1 MTAFSAEPSVI
12 AAIQEWQDWLRHE
25 RRASEHTLTGYAH
38 DLSAFLAFL
47 GEHLGYAPGLKELA
61 GLSAIDFRGSIGL
74 QVNGHDGFA
83 GYMQTIRDAFPDFH
97 NRIDEIIVT
106 DDRAAARL
114 TYTGTHDG
122 PLFDHAAT
130 GAPIEYAGV
139 AMFTMAGGKIT
150 KVWVLGDR
158 LALLQQIGAIAV
170 D

>member
-1 MTAFSAEPSVI
+1 MTITGSAADNQRQVETFFNVMWNNWDDATMRDILDP
-12 AAIQEWQDWLRHE
+12 
-25 RRASEHTLTGYAH
+25 
-38 DLSAFLAFL
+38 
-47 GEHLGYAPGLKELA
+47 
-61 GLSAIDFRGSIGL
+61 AIDFRGSIGL

>member
-1 MTAFSAEPSVI
+1 MTITGSAADNQRLVETFFNVMWNNWDDATMRDILDP
-12 AAIQEWQDWLRHE
+12 
-25 RRASEHTLTGYAH
+25 
-38 DLSAFLAFL
+38 
-47 GEHLGYAPGLKELA
+47 
-61 GLSAIDFRGSIGL
+61 AIDFRGSIGL

-130 GAPIEYAGV
+130 GTRIEYAGV

-158 LALLQQIGAIAV
+158 LALLQQIGALPT